1 MFVKAHPFISIFLLS
16 VFYALSGLY
25 VLLEANY
32 FFVHKFPREPFFILL
47 SHTSYVLFKLWAFP
61 SFRIFE
67 VVQILNSASAS
78 AQFEHELQIICEFVC
93 KCECL
98 CVCACVFVLGSVSVL
113 VCVYLCAC
121 VFVCE

>member
-16 VFYALSGLY
+16 AFYALSGLY

-47 SHTSYVLFKLWAFP
+47 SHPSYVLFKLWAFS
-61 SFRIFE
+61 SFRILE
-67 VVQILNSASAS
+67 VVQILNSAS